1 MPKEIFERPD
11 LDDDQLMK
19 LINQI
24 QNKINQVHKR
34 GGYTEAH
41 KQMQRQLA
49 FLTQELRDR
58 KTKEID
64 LERFDENSCTLGPLI
79 YFVDE
84 IVSRTSLSIWVF
96 IFKY

>member
-1 MPKEIFERPD
+1 MQHHHVDVGRVLVPDNVFERPD

-19 LINQI
+19 LINSI
-24 QNKINQVHKR
+24 QNKLNAISKR
-34 GGYTEAH
+34 GGYSEAH

-64 LERFDENSCTLGPLI
+64 NERFNEKPFTIG
-79 YFVDE
+79 E
-84 IVSRTSLSIWVF
+84 
-96 IFKY
+96 

>member
-1 MPKEIFERPD
+1 MQLHHVDVGRVLVPDNIFERPD
-11 LDDDQLMK
+11 MDNDQLMK

-24 QNKINQVHKR
+24 QNKLNQISRR

-58 KTKEID
+58 QVKQQDK
-64 LERFDENSCTLGPLI
+64 ERFDEKPFTIG
-79 YFVDE
+79 E
-84 IVSRTSLSIWVF
+84 
-96 IFKY
+96 

>member
-1 MPKEIFERPD
+1 MGRVLVPDNIFERPD

-24 QNKINQVHKR
+24 QNKLNSISKR

-41 KQMQRQLA
+41 KQMQRQIA

-58 KTKEID
+58 QTKKID
-64 LERFDENSCTLGPLI
+64 TERFDEKPFTIG
-79 YFVDE
+79 E
-84 IVSRTSLSIWVF
+84 
-96 IFKY
+96 

>member
-1 MPKEIFERPD
+1 MPKNVFERPD
-11 LDDDQLMK
+11 MDNDQLMK

-24 QNKINQVHKR
+24 QNKLNQISRR

-58 KTKEID
+58 QIKEQD
-64 LERFDENSCTLGPLI
+64 KARFDEKPFTIG
-79 YFVDE
+79 E
-84 IVSRTSLSIWVF
+84 
-96 IFKY
+96 

>member
-1 MPKEIFERPD
+1 
-11 LDDDQLMK
+11 

-24 QNKINQVHKR
+24 QNKLNQISRR

-58 KTKEID
+58 QIKEQD
-64 LERFDENSCTLGPLI
+64 KARFDEKPFTIG
-79 YFVDE
+79 E
-84 IVSRTSLSIWVF
+84 
-96 IFKY
+96 

>member
-1 MPKEIFERPD
+1 MQHHHVDVGRVLVPNNVFERPD

-19 LINQI
+19 LINSI
-24 QNKINQVHKR
+24 QNKLNQISKR
-34 GGYTEAH
+34 GGYSEAH

-64 LERFDENSCTLGPLI
+64 NERFDEKPFTIG
-79 YFVDE
+79 E
-84 IVSRTSLSIWVF
+84 
-96 IFKY
+96 

>member
-1 MPKEIFERPD
+1 MQHHHVDVGRVLVPDNVFERPD
-11 LDDDQLMK
+11 LDNDQLMK

-24 QNKINQVHKR
+24 QNKINEIHRR
-34 GGYTEAH
+34 GGYSEAH

-64 LERFDENSCTLGPLI
+64 NERFDEKPFTIG
-79 YFVDE
+79 E
-84 IVSRTSLSIWVF
+84 
-96 IFKY
+96 

>member
-1 MPKEIFERPD
+1 MPDNIFERPD
-11 LDDDQLMK
+11 MDNDELMK

-24 QNKINQVHKR
+24 QNKINQVSKR

-58 KTKEID
+58 QTKEQD
-64 LERFDENSCTLGPLI
+64 KERFDEKPFTIG
-79 YFVDE
+79 D
-84 IVSRTSLSIWVF
+84 
-96 IFKY
+96 

>member
-1 MPKEIFERPD
+1 MQLHHVDVGRVLVPDNIFERPD
-11 LDDDQLMK
+11 MDNDELMK

-24 QNKINQVHKR
+24 QNKSNQVSRR

-58 KTKEID
+58 QVKQQD
-64 LERFDENSCTLGPLI
+64 NERFDEKPFTIG
-79 YFVDE
+79 E
-84 IVSRTSLSIWVF
+84 
-96 IFKY
+96 